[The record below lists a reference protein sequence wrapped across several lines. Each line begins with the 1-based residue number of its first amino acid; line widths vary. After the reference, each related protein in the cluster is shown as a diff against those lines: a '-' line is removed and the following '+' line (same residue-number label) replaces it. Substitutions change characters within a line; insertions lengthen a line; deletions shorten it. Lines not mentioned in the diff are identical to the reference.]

1 MDVEKLLPYHSHL
14 NPLVWDGFTIDSDIR
29 NRLLEIAEKFKEF
42 LDIENIKVYDI
53 ILTGSLANYNY
64 TDKSDFDL
72 HLVVD
77 HNDIDGDLA
86 EKFLQAKKTIWNDQ
100 HDIKIKGHEVELYAQ
115 DISEPHHSTGTYS
128 LLKDRWLTKP
138 KYQNPDINHLA
149 VKIKSRSMMKQIDKI
164 IADQNTNI
172 AEVETLREKIRNMR
186 RSGLQTKGE
195 FSTENLTFK
204 MLRNEGYLD
213 KLWQYSNDL
222 IDREL
227 SMESM
232 TETIRKIGTDKW
244 RLYSKDGKKNLGTFD
259 SLGAAKKH
267 EREVQYFKH
276 AHEDAAGVGIVTKQN
291 TTKDVNKGTLK
302 KMMKGYKL
310 I

>member
-1 MDVEKLLPYHSHL
+1 MNIEKLLPYHSQLHP
-14 NPLVWDGFTIDSDIR
+14 NIWDGFSIDSGIR
-29 NRLLEIAEKFKEF
+29 DRLLEIAEKFKEF
-42 LDIENIKVYDI
+42 LDIDDIKVYDI

-64 TDKSDFDL
+64 TTKSDFDL

-77 HNDIDGDLA
+77 HNDFDGDLA

-128 LLKDRWLTKP
+128 LLKNQWIVKP

-149 VKIKSRSMMKQIDKI
+149 VKIKSASLMKQIDSL
-164 IADQNTNI
+164 IASQSTNI
-172 AEVETLREKIRNMR
+172 AEVESLREKIRNMR
-186 RSGLQTKGE
+186 RAGLQSKGE

-204 MLRNEGYLD
+204 VLRNEGYLD

-227 SMESM
+227 S
-232 TETIRKIGTDKW
+232 
-244 RLYSKDGKKNLGTFD
+244 L
-259 SLGAAKKH
+259 
-267 EREVQYFKH
+267 
-276 AHEDAAGVGIVTKQN
+276 EDAAGVGIVTKQN
-291 TTKDVNKGTLK
+291 TTKDVNKGTLY
-302 KMMKGYKL
+302 KMLKGYKL
-310 I
+310 A